1 MPDVPLHKRTERDA
15 FPDAAAELRVRST
28 SLLRRKAAGLV
39 SPSLTSSYAG
49 SIDSILFAFPRYAT
63 GAALGAGYKSVIA
76 ALRHGTKFVVVHA
89 ASLRPEI
96 DRGSPLRAIPSAM

>member
-1 MPDVPLHKRTERDA
+1 MPDMPLHKRTERDV

-49 SIDSILFAFPRYAT
+49 SIDRILFAFPRYAT
-63 GAALGAGYKSVIA
+63 GAALSAG
-76 ALRHGTKFVVVHA
+76 
-89 ASLRPEI
+89 
-96 DRGSPLRAIPSAM
+96 